1 MSKAAKIQ
9 ALNEVAI
16 TEAAMNN
23 DMNDMNSMNDM
34 NDMNEVLDVLSGAS
48 GYG

>member
-9 ALNEVAI
+9 ALNEVA
-16 TEAAMNN
+16 TAEAAMNN
-23 DMNDMNSMNDM
+23 AMNAMNA
-34 NDMNEVLDVLSGAS
+34 MNEVLDVLSGAS